1 MWLQLSCTWHAGQNL
16 QRSANLALTVCL
28 RSPPTCFRLF
38 ACISSGCSLQPT
50 ALLVVSAAFIC
61 ATPRV
66 AAGTCSY
73 WSSFGRLP
81 WQNALC
87 CAVVRVVGAL
97 HLAQVWL
104 MSWLQA
110 PCSPW
115 QLSCTL
121 LEFVCSAC
129 GRCPASM
136 PLCLADAWLQEPCA
150 FRLCVVVVFQTGRS
164 RCRGVVPVLVACLRC
179 HTAALLHGAAASMAA
194 ADRPGCTLAFMLCRA
209 LCF

>member
-1 MWLQLSCTWHAGQNL
+1 MLTLLLSVPAQCAVGPHVAPVVLHLACFDL
-16 QRSANLALTVCL
+16 QRSANLAVTVCL

-50 ALLVVSAAFIC
+50 ALLVVSAACIC

-73 WSSFGRLP
+73 WSSVGRLP

-110 PCSPW
+110 PCSLW

-121 LEFVCSAC
+121 LEFGCSPC
-129 GRCPASM
+129 GRCPAPM
-136 PLCLADAWLQEPCA
+136 PLCLTDAWLQAPCT
-150 FRLCVVVVFQTGRS
+150 FRLCVVVVFCPVVVVW
-164 RCRGVVPVLVACLRC
+164 CRY
-179 HTAALLHGAAASMAA
+179 
-194 ADRPGCTLAFMLCRA
+194 
-209 LCF
+209 